1 MVEARGLCEGQ
12 MSWRS
17 LATTVVA
24 IILVGTLAGTLLY
37 LRQRP
42 RPGGDAGPVAG
53 ESGPRDTAA
62 RPAIEVEE
70 LAAEHREGGRPTWKI
85 RLAQLQV
92 EKGGRTI
99 TAGRLR
105 DGIIYDRKGQPA
117 VRVTAQQVK
126 YDTVQYDFDVE
137 GEVRIVSPK
146 GARISTEKVHWDNK
160 TRTLNA
166 PGRVMLRT
174 KDDVTVTT
182 AGLKFDTPTQVVYC
196 PNQVRM
202 RTGRSDVI
210 GKKLEYKLENG
221 AFTLHSVQMV
231 IDVEEAKEQTRSG

>member
-1 MVEARGLCEGQ
+1 MP
-12 MSWRS
+12 WKS
-17 LATTVVA
+17 LTTTVIA
-24 IILVGTLAGTLLY
+24 IVLVSIVAGTLLY
-37 LRQRP
+37 LRQQSAGREGAGTLLAEP
-42 RPGGDAGPVAG
+42 GPGGEEA
-53 ESGPRDTAA
+53 E
-62 RPAIEVEE
+62 PAIEVQDFAPEHFEE
-70 LAAEHREGGRPTWKI
+70 GRPAWKI
-85 RLAQLQV
+85 RLTQLQV

-99 TAGRLR
+99 TAGKLR
-105 DGIIYDRKGQPA
+105 EGVIYDRKGQPA
-117 VRVTAQQVK
+117 VRVTADKVK

-146 GARISTEKVHWDNK
+146 GALISTEKVHWDNR

-182 AGLKFDTPTQVVYC
+182 AGLKFDTPTQIVHC

-202 RTGRSDVI
+202 QTGRSDVI

-221 AFTLHSVQMV
+221 AFTLHAVQMV
-231 IDVEEAKEQTRSG
+231 IDVEEAKEQTRRG

>member
-1 MVEARGLCEGQ
+1 

-17 LATTVVA
+17 LVTTTIA
-24 IILVGTLAGTLLY
+24 IILGGTLAGTLLY

-42 RPGGDAGPVAG
+42 RGGGDAGPTAG
-53 ESGPRDTAA
+53 ESGPSDTAT

-70 LAAEHREGGRPTWKI
+70 LAAEHREAGRPTWKI

-105 DGIIYDRKGQPA
+105 DGVIYDRQGQPA
-117 VRVTAQQVK
+117 VRVTAREVK
-126 YDTVQYDFDVE
+126 YDTLQYNFDVE
-137 GEVRIVSPK
+137 GAVSIVSPK

-182 AGLKFDTPTQVVYC
+182 AGLTFDTPTQVVYC

-221 AFTLHSVQMV
+221 AFTLRSVQMV
-231 IDVEEAKEQTRSG
+231 IDVEEAKEQTRRG